1 MPSLEIKEPVLTID
15 RLGGDI
21 VFDAQRLQELLIDT
35 SIPSLGKR
43 AIQKINKNKKNH
55 NTYVD
60 KYDYKEGEI
69 GRVYSEFQQLPKE
82 YRNYLLG
89 DDCIEIDF
97 QNCHYVL
104 ISQIAD
110 KYGVKY
116 YNIKYYIENREE
128 CLKSIHTDRNIA
140 KEIYLKAQ
148 YGGKIEEV
156 CNDNINGIVEE
167 IKNIITMLNADEK
180 LTPIKKYAKKQLN
193 KKNNPYKSLE
203 HSFLSYVLQTI
214 ENRNVI
220 ALYDYLKQNEVEI
233 KLINHDGII
242 IKKNDFDYEKFKG
255 DMETHIFDTTDFYN
269 IIDFKPCEQIY
280 KPNEKKYIL
289 VSCEREVC
297 DYLFKNHKNDIKRG
311 TDGFYVKN
319 KDEKH
324 YTKGEEGLR
333 MKIKNLEF
341 KKETSSGSI
350 VPYSSTTKGMEDII
364 KYLNKNVNDLF
375 PIDEKFIEKVNIYTR
390 GKVFFQD
397 KYYDVNEKK
406 FCSIKDDELPIIYID
421 RPAPD
426 FSSITENMMND
437 YKKQF
442 LDMFNDTQ
450 LKNVLNM
457 TCRAL
462 FGNLDKNW
470 TILSGLRNS
479 GKGVFQ
485 KQVEHSFGDYCCSM
499 ELPMSKTQNNGD
511 ASQYREV
518 LTSQAHLKRLCFTN
532 EAQTLEG
539 KKLKIDGNT
548 IKKFISGGDPVKCR
562 GLYKDSVDVVFN
574 AHLFVNVNSIPESDP
589 ADAMMTSLPIKM
601 PYKYVDEPTDMC
613 EKMTDTDIKQK
624 IINTNKDIFTKI
636 VFNSFVSKEINVKD
650 LCEDDRGEYNDNIM
664 ENTTEAPYIFKTKL
678 EKGNSNDWIS
688 SDELRKIFKPC
699 GMNEVSLGKFLSARM
714 KFLEKNERVEG
725 QKDKNGKQKYRKI
738 KGYTGYKKIK
748 NNNYNDDDDECENDD
763 YEE

>member
-1 MPSLEIKEPVLTID
+1 MPSLEIKEPVKSVEKLEN
-15 RLGGDI
+15 DI
-21 VFDAQRLQELLIDT
+21 IFDAQRLQDLLNDT
-35 SIPSLGKR
+35 TIPSIPRK

-60 KYDYKEGEI
+60 KYDYKDGEI
-69 GRVYSEFQQLPKE
+69 GRVYSDFQQVPKE

-97 QNCHYVL
+97 QNCHYQL

-110 KYGVKY
+110 KYGVK
-116 YNIKYYIENREE
+116 NEKINYYIENREE
-128 CLKSIHTDRNIA
+128 CLKNISSDRNFA
-140 KEIYLKAQ
+140 KEFYLRAQ
-148 YGGKIEEV
+148 YGGKNDNLKNENIDGIIEEM
-156 CNDNINGIVEE
+156 
-167 IKNIITMLNADEK
+167 KNVITMMNADEK
-180 LTPIKKYAKKQLN
+180 LNHINKYSKKQFN
-193 KKNNPYKSLE
+193 KKKNNPHKSLE

-214 ENRNVI
+214 ENRCVI
-220 ALYDYLKQNEVEI
+220 ALYDYLKQNDVEI
-233 KLINHDGII
+233 KIINHDAII

-255 DMETHIFDTTDFYN
+255 DMEQHIHDETDYRCV
-269 IIDFKPCEQIY
+269 ISFKPCENKY
-280 KPNEKKYIL
+280 KPNEKKYII
-289 VSCEREVC
+289 VSCEKEVC
-297 DYLFKNHKNDIKRG
+297 DYLFKNYKNDIKRG

-319 KDEKH
+319 TGEKH

-341 KKETSSGSI
+341 KKETNNGSI

-364 KYLNKNVNDLF
+364 KYINKNVNDLF

-390 GKVFFQD
+390 GKVYFQD
-397 KYYDVNEKK
+397 KYYDINEEH
-406 FCSIKDDELPIIYID
+406 FFPIKDDELPIIYID
-421 RPAPD
+421 RKAPD
-426 FSSITENMMND
+426 FSSVTEKMMND
-437 YKKQF
+437 YKNQF
-442 LDMFNDTQ
+442 LDMFNDRQ

-462 FGNLDKNW
+462 FGYTDKNW

-485 KQVEHSFGDYCCSM
+485 KQVEHSFGEYCCSM
-499 ELPMSKTQNNGD
+499 ELPMSKTQNTGD

-548 IKKFISGGDPVKCR
+548 IKKFISGGDAVKCR

-574 AHLFVNVNSIPESDP
+574 SHLFVNVNSIPESDP

-699 GMNEVSLGKFLSARM
+699 DMSDVALGKFLNARM

-738 KGYTGYKKIK
+738 KGYAGYKKVK
-748 NNNYNDDDDECENDD
+748 KYNDDDDECENND

>member
-1 MPSLEIKEPVLTID
+1 MPSLEIKEPVKSVEKLEN
-15 RLGGDI
+15 DI
-21 VFDAQRLQELLIDT
+21 IFDAQRLQDLLNDT
-35 SIPSLGKR
+35 TIPSIPRK

-60 KYDYKEGEI
+60 KYDYKDGEI
-69 GRVYSEFQQLPKE
+69 GRVYSDFQQVPKE

-89 DDCIEIDF
+89 DDCVEIDF
-97 QNCHYVL
+97 QNCHYQL

-110 KYGVKY
+110 KYGVK
-116 YNIKYYIENREE
+116 NEKINYYIENREE
-128 CLKSIHTDRNIA
+128 CLKNISSDRNFA
-140 KEIYLKAQ
+140 KEFYLRAQ
-148 YGGKIEEV
+148 YGGKNDNLKNENIDGIIEEM
-156 CNDNINGIVEE
+156 
-167 IKNIITMLNADEK
+167 KNVITMMNADEK
-180 LTPIKKYAKKQLN
+180 LNHINKYSKKQFN
-193 KKNNPYKSLE
+193 KKKNNPHKSLE

-214 ENRNVI
+214 ENRCVI
-220 ALYDYLKQNEVEI
+220 ALYDYLKQNDVEI
-233 KLINHDGII
+233 KIINHDAVI

-255 DMETHIFDTTDFYN
+255 DMEQHIFDETDYRCV
-269 IIDFKPCEQIY
+269 ISFKPCENKY

-289 VSCEREVC
+289 VSCEKEVC
-297 DYLFKNHKNDIKRG
+297 DYLFKNYKNDIKRG

-319 KDEKH
+319 TGEKH

-341 KKETSSGSI
+341 KKETNNGSI

-364 KYLNKNVNDLF
+364 KYINKNVNDLF

-390 GKVFFQD
+390 GKVYFQD
-397 KYYDVNEKK
+397 KYYDINEEH
-406 FCSIKDDELPIIYID
+406 FFPIKDDELPIIYID
-421 RPAPD
+421 RKAPD
-426 FSSITENMMND
+426 FSSVSEKMMND
-437 YKKQF
+437 YKNQF
-442 LDMFNDTQ
+442 LDMFNDRQ

-462 FGNLDKNW
+462 FGYTDKNW

-485 KQVEHSFGDYCCSM
+485 KQVEHSFGEYCCSM
-499 ELPMSKTQNNGD
+499 ELPMSKTQNTGD

-548 IKKFISGGDPVKCR
+548 IKKFISGGDAVKCR

-574 AHLFVNVNSIPESDP
+574 SHLFVNVNSIPESDP

-678 EKGNSNDWIS
+678 EKGDHNDWIS

-699 GMNEVSLGKFLSARM
+699 GMNDMALGRFFSARM
-714 KFLEKNERVEG
+714 KFLAKNERVEG
-725 QKDKNGKQKYRKI
+725 QKDKDGKQKYRKI
-738 KGYTGYKKIK
+738 RGYTGYKKIK
-748 NNNYNDDDDECENDD
+748 KYDGDDDECENND